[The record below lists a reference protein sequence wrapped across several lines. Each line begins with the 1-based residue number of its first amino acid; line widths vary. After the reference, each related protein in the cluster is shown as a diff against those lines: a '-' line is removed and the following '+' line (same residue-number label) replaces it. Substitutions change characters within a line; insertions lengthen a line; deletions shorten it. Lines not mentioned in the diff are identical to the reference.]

1 MLSPLIESIELTEF
15 RGIRGC
21 KNPIELSR
29 FSVLIGRNNSGKTTI
44 LEALSMLP
52 VDRIRTKRFPP
63 ADWTIVDYM
72 DYLHGGLDSLIY
84 CYVGKA
90 IINCVVHGERITWEY
105 SGGESASI
113 ASLTKG
119 PLTAEELA
127 KLLGFKH
134 YGQAL
139 TSILLLPN
147 DTRFLKE
154 LTHSLSSKKEWV
166 KVEKSGANTS
176 VVELI
181 DKVVHDSFTEATV
194 RFNTIVLRKELP
206 DGHVIYVNASDL
218 GDGVER
224 VLIYGLWLETYRPK
238 VVLWDDIEASAH
250 PGLIESVLEWL
261 ASKDW
266 QVVLTTHSYDV
277 LERLIAVEPEDAS
290 IIVLKKDAND
300 ILESK
305 VLSLD
310 ELSDMLESHMDIRR
324 VVDIL

>member
-21 KNPIELSR
+21 RNPIKLSR
-29 FSVLIGRNNSGKTTI
+29 FSVLIGRNNSGKTAI
-44 LEALSMLP
+44 LEALSMLL
-52 VDRIRTKRFPP
+52 VDSISTKRFPP
-63 ADWTIVDYM
+63 VEWTIANYM
-72 DYLHGGLDSLIY
+72 NYLHGGVDSLIY

-90 IINCVVHGERITWEY
+90 VINYVIHGERMTWEY
-105 SGGESASI
+105 KGGGSASI
-113 ASLTKG
+113 ASLKEG
-119 PLTAEELA
+119 PLSRDQLA
-127 KLLGFKH
+127 KLLGFK
-134 YGQAL
+134 YYDQAL
-139 TSILLLPN
+139 TSIFLLPN
-147 DTRFLKE
+147 DTRFLRE
-154 LTHSLSSKKEWV
+154 LTHALSSKKEWV

-176 VVELI
+176 IVELI

-290 IIVLKKDAND
+290 IIALKKDSSD